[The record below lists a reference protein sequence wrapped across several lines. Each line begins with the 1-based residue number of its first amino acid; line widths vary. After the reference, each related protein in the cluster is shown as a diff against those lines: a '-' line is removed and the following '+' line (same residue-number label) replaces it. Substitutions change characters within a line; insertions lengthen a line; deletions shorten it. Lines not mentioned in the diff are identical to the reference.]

1 MNESSTK
8 DIAALIESN
17 KALLAEVPLN
27 LRTKTRKRLT
37 ENKVSELTYSYESLL
52 EKERKS
58 LTIRSIHHFACSG
71 GSLISKCLDVMPSVR
86 LLSELH
92 PNARKHLHTASHKF
106 TPSDVIS
113 CAYYAGVND
122 LDSLAFTIME
132 ASVKLAIEHAYYQRE
147 FLVFREHSHTDFCV
161 GGEPKSVNF
170 FKRIRDD
177 IYPGV
182 SVATVRNPVDSYLSL
197 MKNNWVHFEP
207 STFNEYC
214 KRLNLFLAG
223 FEEQEIFFYEDFLE
237 KPLIIMES
245 ICSTLA
251 IPFSPTFID
260 TYDTRKI
267 TGDSGRGADS
277 IKKLPRRE
285 LSPEYIREV
294 NDSEEFEMFLG
305 RFEYYRKETE
315 SLKK

>member
-147 FLVFREHSHTDFCV
+147 FLVFR
-161 GGEPKSVNF
+161 
-170 FKRIRDD
+170 
-177 IYPGV
+177 
-182 SVATVRNPVDSYLSL
+182 
-197 MKNNWVHFEP
+197 
-207 STFNEYC
+207 
-214 KRLNLFLAG
+214 
-223 FEEQEIFFYEDFLE
+223 
-237 KPLIIMES
+237 
-245 ICSTLA
+245 
-251 IPFSPTFID
+251 
-260 TYDTRKI
+260 
-267 TGDSGRGADS
+267 
-277 IKKLPRRE
+277 
-285 LSPEYIREV
+285 
-294 NDSEEFEMFLG
+294 
-305 RFEYYRKETE
+305 
-315 SLKK
+315 